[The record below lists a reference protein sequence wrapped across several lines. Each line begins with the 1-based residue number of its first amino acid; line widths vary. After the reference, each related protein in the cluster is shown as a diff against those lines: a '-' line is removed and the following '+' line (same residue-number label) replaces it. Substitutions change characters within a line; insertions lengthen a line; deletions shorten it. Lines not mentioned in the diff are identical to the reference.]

1 MDEAPAYLASH
12 DMTGHH
18 NSVSAGPFT
27 KHQGSEVHYPA
38 RSHLFCFSSIEK
50 LGVKRVM
57 RSYVDYL
64 QTAGTS
70 PSNDFLQNLAYTLG
84 CRRSSME
91 WKGAIVAESADDL
104 VTKLRSVNES
114 TFKRSSRDNSSP
126 ICFVFCGQGS
136 QWAGMGKDLIGFEAF
151 RESLEAASY
160 FMSIYLESRF
170 NLLEE
175 LFATEHESRIS
186 ESEVSQPATTALQVA
201 LVDLLA
207 ALSIKPK
214 YVVGHSSGEIAAAYA
229 SGFITRETAWEAAYH
244 RGAAAASLALKAP
257 TLRGSMLAVGMSVED
272 ATTYIEPVSSF
283 VQVACINSPRSITLS
298 GRAEEISCIAN
309 ELREKGVFS
318 KLLPVGTAYHSKH
331 MKLVEHEYASL
342 LRNIGSSK
350 KRPQATMYSSVTS
363 HELNAEQLR
372 ASYWVDNMVSPVNYL
387 GAVQEMMRLPSA
399 KRPKIFVEIGP
410 RPSLRTPT
418 LDTLT
423 DVDSSLAPS
432 VVSALERG
440 VHGETS
446 VLQLAGHLWALGHA
460 VDLKYAFVRGRQ
472 QQVPKCLA
480 DLPPYPWNHDK
491 TYWHESHLGEAN
503 RFRKYPR
510 QDLIGAPTADSI
522 PFQPRWRGFLRISEN
537 PWLQDHQVQK
547 TIIYP
552 AAGMVAMALEAAKQ
566 TSDDVSG
573 LLGYEIVNMKIERA
587 MLVPSTSHGLET
599 ALNMNFSQADAGR
612 GNDGL
617 PSTSAEFSIYSK
629 QLGSPW
635 ERNASGSLRFRFMDD
650 SWQEVTRMHEAAF
663 QTASATCTE
672 FMVPRQLY
680 ELLDTVGMNYGSLFQ
695 NIVDIRKG
703 RDSCVSKIRIPD
715 TKAKMPARF
724 EYPHVLH
731 PATLDSMFQTL
742 FAIEPSPM
750 VPTFIESLFVS
761 ADLAGTQHDYGQCFV
776 GHAAAQRIGV
786 GDARADITM
795 KLEGTQSHVIVK
807 GLALTGLASSA
818 PEDGGFLP
826 NHRNLCTEIVW
837 KEDVDFSK
845 SLPGS
850 LLDYIR
856 LWVHKHPGASIL
868 QVGGASDLALAILDS
883 LSPAKREPFKLSRFT
898 IANLDPSS
906 AEQTL
911 EMVSDKPV
919 ARVVEAVKIDGSE
932 PLADFDLV
940 LVVDRSV
947 VADTGHLEKYLK
959 PFGRMLAVA
968 GHAGAA
974 LAEPWRDQDS
984 TSPRDNLYIAI
995 LYSHR
1000 CTINVRWLMNRLLE
1014 ISASKELG
1022 GITIVPVSDKDMERD
1037 PSILSGKI
1045 VLSLLDFEQ
1054 DVPGDGFVFE
1064 WSKRD
1069 FELFHTV
1076 QKTAK
1081 GIVWVTQGAQM
1092 DCWNARAAPIV
1103 GLARTL
1109 MSEDP
1114 LKTIVTLDLD
1124 EGSRVDSREIC
1135 SMLLFVFSKT
1145 FLEANK
1151 GVAREMEYAA
1161 REGKLYIP
1169 RLDIVSSLNELIE
1182 GGDGENMAQVT
1193 FRAEESSPTTLA
1205 LTVTKPGLTDG
1216 GICFTEF
1223 GLPDIDPHGVEI
1235 AFDRAML
1242 SFPDLESALGRT
1254 TNPAIGM
1261 DVIGRIVRKG
1271 RSVTDLEIG
1280 VQVMALVP
1288 GGAVESSIVID
1299 SCFVTAFQPGKVPS
1313 CLISAYYALYRVGR
1327 LENGGT
1333 ALVHAGSGIY
1343 GLAALHLCR
1352 LAGVEVFLT
1361 LVGEDVAGQREIL
1374 ERSGVLSDNIIDAS
1388 SEGFVDVVLQRTGGR
1403 GVDVVYNPTQ
1413 EHVDLSAA
1421 CVRRRKLTTS
1431 MDERASL
1438 RY

>member
-12 DMTGHH
+12 DMSGHH
-18 NSVSAGPFT
+18 NSIPARPCT
-27 KHQGSEVHYPA
+27 NHQGSEDHQSA

-57 RSYVDYL
+57 RSYLDYL
-64 QTAGTS
+64 QSAHAS
-70 PSNDFLQNLAYTLG
+70 SSDDFLQNLAYTLG
-84 CRRSSME
+84 CRRSTME
-91 WKGAIVAESADDL
+91 WKGAIVAESTDDL
-104 VTKLRSVNES
+104 VAKLRSVDES
-114 TFKRSSRDNSSP
+114 TFKRSSRDSSPP

-136 QWAGMGKDLIGFEAF
+136 QWAGMGRDLIGFKAF

-229 SGFITRETAWEAAYH
+229 SGFITRETAWEVAYH

-257 TLRGSMLAVGMSVED
+257 TLKGGMLAVGMSLEE
-272 ATTYIEPVSSF
+272 ATTYMEPISNF
-283 VQVACINSPRSITLS
+283 VQVACINSPRSVTLS
-298 GRAEEISCIAN
+298 GRAEEISSIAN
-309 ELREKGVFS
+309 ELRGKGVFS

-331 MKLVEHEYASL
+331 MKLVEHEYGSL
-342 LRNIGSSK
+342 LKHIGSSK

-363 HELNAEQLR
+363 REVNAEQLG
-372 ASYWVDNMVSPVNYL
+372 ASYWVDNMVSPVNYV
-387 GAVQEMMRLPSA
+387 GALQEMMKLPSA
-399 KRPKIFVEIGP
+399 KRPKIFVEISP
-410 RPSLRTPT
+410 RPYLRTPT

-423 DVDSSLAPS
+423 DMDPSLAPNLMS
-432 VVSALERG
+432 SLERG

-446 VLQLAGHLWALGHA
+446 LLQLAGNLWALGHA
-460 VDLKYAFVRGRQ
+460 VDLKYASVRGRQ
-472 QQVPKCLA
+472 QQAPKCLA

-566 TSDDVSG
+566 VSDNVSG
-573 LLGYEIVNMKIERA
+573 LLGHEIVNMKIERA

-599 ALNMNFSQADAGR
+599 AFNMNFSSADAGS

-617 PSTSAEFSIYSK
+617 PSNSAEFSIYSK
-629 QLGSPW
+629 QLGGPW
-635 ERNASGSLRFRFMDD
+635 ERNASGSLRFRFTDD
-650 SWQEVTRMHEAAF
+650 SWQEIARMHEAEYK
-663 QTASATCTE
+663 TASATCTE

-761 ADLAGTQHDYGQCFV
+761 ADLADVVQERGECFV
-776 GHAAAQRIGV
+776 GRAAAQRIGV
-786 GDARADITM
+786 GDAKADITM

-807 GLALTGLASSA
+807 GLVLTGLASSA

-826 NHRNLCTEIVW
+826 NHRNLCTEVVW
-837 KEDVDFSK
+837 KEDVDFSM

-850 LLDYIR
+850 LLDYIQ
-856 LWVHKHPGASIL
+856 LWVHKRPGASIL
-868 QVGGASDLALAILDS
+868 QVGGASELALAILDS

-898 IANLDPSS
+898 IANLGPSS

-911 EMVSDKPV
+911 NLVSDRPV
-919 ARVVEAVKIDGSE
+919 AHVVEAVKIDGSE

-940 LVVDRSV
+940 LVDRSV
-947 VADTGHLEKYLK
+947 DYDTGHLEKHLK
-959 PFGRMLAVA
+959 PHGRMLAVA
-968 GHAGAA
+968 GDAGAA
-974 LAEPWRDQDS
+974 RAEPWGDQNS
-984 TSPRDNLYIAI
+984 TSPRDNLHIAI

-1000 CTINVRWLMNRLLE
+1000 CTINIRWLMNRLLE
-1014 ISASKELG
+1014 ISALNEFG
-1022 GITIVPVSDKDMERD
+1022 GITVVPISDRDMERH
-1037 PSILSGKI
+1037 PSILSDKI
-1045 VLSLLDFEQ
+1045 VLSLLDFET
-1054 DVPGDGFVFE
+1054 DVPGHGFVFE
-1064 WSKRD
+1064 WSKRAFD
-1069 FELFHTV
+1069 LFHTV

-1081 GIVWVTQGAQM
+1081 GIVWLTRGAQM
-1092 DCWNARAAPIV
+1092 DCSNARAAPIV

-1135 SMLLFVFSKT
+1135 SMILFVLFKT
-1145 FLEANK
+1145 FSEANK

-1161 REGKLYIP
+1161 RGGKLYIP
-1169 RLDIVSSLNELIE
+1169 RLDIVSSLNEIIE
-1182 GGDGENMAQVT
+1182 GGGRENIAQVA

-1223 GLPDIDPHGVEI
+1223 GLPDIGPHDVEI
-1235 AFDRAML
+1235 AFDRAIL
-1242 SFPDLESALGRT
+1242 SFPDLENALGRT
-1254 TNPAIGM
+1254 TQPAIGM
-1261 DVIGRIVRKG
+1261 DVVGRIVRKG
-1271 RSVTDLEIG
+1271 RSVADLEIG
-1280 VQVMALVP
+1280 AQVMALVP
-1288 GGAVESSIVID
+1288 GGAVESSIVTN
-1299 SCFVTAFQPGKVPS
+1299 SCFVAAFQPGTVPS

-1333 ALVHAGSGIY
+1333 ALVHAGAGIY
-1343 GLAALHLCR
+1343 GLAALQLCK

-1361 LVGEDVAGQREIL
+1361 LEGEDVAGQREIL
-1374 ERSGVLSDNIIDAS
+1374 ERSGVQSDYIIDAS
-1388 SEGFVDVVLQRTGGR
+1388 SEGFVDVIMQRTGGK

-1421 CVRRRKLTTS
+1421 CVRRRKLT
-1431 MDERASL
+1431 
-1438 RY
+1438 

>member
-12 DMTGHH
+12 NMTGHH
-18 NSVSAGPFT
+18 NSITAGPCT
-27 KHQGSEVHYPA
+27 EYQGAEVHHPA

-57 RSYVDYL
+57 HSYLDYL
-64 QTAGTS
+64 QSSDASSSDG
-70 PSNDFLQNLAYTLG
+70 FLQNLAYTLG
-84 CRRSSME
+84 CRRSNME
-91 WKGAIVAESADDL
+91 WKGAIVADSTADL
-104 VTKLRSVNES
+104 VAKLRSVDES
-114 TFKRSSRDNSSP
+114 TFKRSSRDGSPP

-151 RESLEAASY
+151 RESIEAASY

-186 ESEVSQPATTALQVA
+186 ESELSQPATTALQVA

-207 ALSIKPK
+207 AFSIKPK

-229 SGFITRETAWEAAYH
+229 SGFITRETAWEVAYH

-257 TLRGSMLAVGMSVED
+257 RLKGSMLAVGLSLED
-272 ATTYIEPVSSF
+272 AATYIEPISHS
-283 VQVACINSPRSITLS
+283 VQVACINSPRSVTLS
-298 GRAEEISCIAN
+298 GRAEEISHIAN
-309 ELREKGVFS
+309 ELRGKGVFS

-342 LRNIGSSK
+342 LRHIGNSK
-350 KRPQATMYSSVTS
+350 KRARATMYSSVTS
-363 HELNAEQLR
+363 REINAEQLG
-372 ASYWVDNMVSPVNYL
+372 ASYWVDNMVSPVNYV
-387 GAVQEMMRLPSA
+387 GALQEMMTLPSSQ
-399 KRPKIFVEIGP
+399 RPKIFVEIGP
-410 RPSLRTPT
+410 RASMRTPT

-423 DVDSSLAPS
+423 DMDSSMAPNLM
-432 VVSALERG
+432 SALERG

-446 VLQLAGHLWALGHA
+446 LLQLAGNLWALGHA
-460 VDLKYAFVRGRQ
+460 VDLQYAFVRGRQ

-547 TIIYP
+547 TIVYP

-599 ALNMNFSQADAGR
+599 ALNMNFSKADAGR
-612 GNDGL
+612 GNGGL

-635 ERNASGSLRFRFMDD
+635 ERNASGSLRFRFTDD
-650 SWQEVTRMHEAAF
+650 SWQEVTRVHDAAY
-663 QTASATCTE
+663 QAASATCTE

-695 NIVDIRKG
+695 NIVDIRRG
-703 RDSCVSKIRIPD
+703 RDSCVSKIRISD

-742 FAIEPSPM
+742 FSIEPSPM

-761 ADLAGTQHDYGQCFV
+761 ADLADTQHEHGECFV
-776 GHAAAQRIGV
+776 GSATAQRIGV
-786 GDARADITM
+786 GDAKADITM
-795 KLEGTQSHVIVK
+795 RLEGTQSHVIVK
-807 GLALTGLASSA
+807 GLVLTGLASSA
-818 PEDGGFLP
+818 PEEGGFLP

-856 LWVHKHPGASIL
+856 LWVHKHPGASLL

-898 IANLDPSS
+898 IANLDPSL
-906 AEQTL
+906 AEQAL
-911 EMVSDKPV
+911 KLVSDTPV
-919 ARVVEAVKIDGSE
+919 AHVVEAVKIDGSE

-940 LVVDRSV
+940 LVDRSV
-947 VADTGHLEKYLK
+947 VTDAGHLEKHLK
-959 PFGRMLAVA
+959 PYGRILAVA
-968 GHAGAA
+968 GDAGAA
-974 LAEPWRDQDS
+974 RTEPWGDQGS
-984 TSPRDNLYIAI
+984 TSPRGKLDIAI
-995 LYSHR
+995 LYSSR
-1000 CTINVRWLMNRLLE
+1000 CKINIRWLMNRLLE
-1014 ISASKELG
+1014 TSALKELG
-1022 GITIVPVSDKDMERD
+1022 EITLIPVSDRDMERE

-1045 VLSLLDFEQ
+1045 VLSLLDFEK
-1054 DVPGDGFVFE
+1054 DVPGHGFVFE
-1064 WSKRD
+1064 WGKRD
-1069 FELFHTV
+1069 FDLFHTV

-1081 GIVWVTQGAQM
+1081 GIVWLTQGAQM
-1092 DCWNARAAPIV
+1092 DCSNARAAPIV

-1135 SMLLFVFSKT
+1135 SMLLFVLSKT
-1145 FLEANK
+1145 FSEANQ

-1169 RLDIVSSLNELIE
+1169 RLDIVPSLNELIE
-1182 GGDGENMAQVT
+1182 GGDGENIAQVA

-1223 GLPDIDPHGVEI
+1223 GLPDIGPHDVEI
-1235 AFDRAML
+1235 AFDRAIL
-1242 SFPDLESALGRT
+1242 SFPDLENALGRT
-1254 TNPAIGM
+1254 AEPSIGM
-1261 DVIGRIVRKG
+1261 DVVGRIVRKG
-1271 RSVTDLEIG
+1271 RSVTDLQIG
-1280 VQVMALVP
+1280 AQIMALVP

-1299 SCFVTAFQPGKVPS
+1299 SCFVAAFQPGTVPS

-1333 ALVHAGSGIY
+1333 ALVHAGAGIH
-1343 GLAALHLCR
+1343 GLAALQLCK

-1361 LVGEDVAGQREIL
+1361 LEGEDVAGQREIL
-1374 ERSGVLSDNIIDAS
+1374 ERSGVPSDYIIDAS
-1388 SEGFVDVVLQRTGGR
+1388 SESFVDAILQRTGGR

-1421 CVRRRKLTTS
+1421 CVRRRKL
-1431 MDERASL
+1431 A
-1438 RY
+1438 